1 MAPEKLSTREQYL
14 NNISVK
20 NIVAFRNQD
29 QMFSGMVIE
38 IAPTGTL
45 TLRTKNGSIFYV
57 EKADIVWVKNGT
69 HWPVG
74 IFNALKYSKRASDRT
89 EP

>member
-1 MAPEKLSTREQYL
+1 MNNIVRTREQYID
-14 NNISVK
+14 NIVLK
-20 NIVAFRNQD
+20 NIVAFKNQE

-38 IAPTGTL
+38 INGNTF

-57 EKADIVWVKNGT
+57 DKADIVWVKNGT

-74 IFNALKYSKRASDRT
+74 IFNALKYSKRASGGA
-89 EP
+89 EI